1 MHPLIEVRNLRY
13 SYDDGS
19 AALNGVDFELFA
31 GETVAILG
39 PNGAGK
45 TTFVLQIAGLLTGG
59 GEVRV
64 CGLPV
69 TGANLAEIRRRVGI
83 VFQDPDEQLFMP
95 TVLDDVAFGLL
106 NLGLDRQTARQSAMR
121 SLEQVG
127 MAGAAHK
134 APYHLSSGEKRRVAI
149 AGVLAM
155 NPEILILDEPTTH
168 LDPPGRSA
176 LLRLLLDL
184 PQAKLVV
191 THEAGF
197 AAASARRAVFFER
210 GKIVASG
217 TVPQILAQFAWGE
230 PGAVQ
235 RQP

>member
-1 MHPLIEVRNLRY
+1 MQPLIEVRNLRY
-13 SYDDGS
+13 RYDDGS
-19 AALNGVDFELFA
+19 AALGGVDFELFA

-45 TTFVLQIAGLLTGG
+45 TTFVLQIAGLLRGE
-59 GEVRV
+59 GEVHV

-69 TGANLAEIRRRVGI
+69 TEANLAEIRRRVGI

-106 NLGLDRQTARQSAMR
+106 NLGLDRQTARQSALQ

-176 LLRLLLDL
+176 LLRLLQEL

-197 AAASARRAVFFER
+197 AAALARRAVFFER
-210 GKIVASG
+210 GKIVARG
-217 TVPQILAQFAWGE
+217 RVPQILEQFGWGE
-230 PGAVQ
+230 PGAVP
-235 RQP
+235 R